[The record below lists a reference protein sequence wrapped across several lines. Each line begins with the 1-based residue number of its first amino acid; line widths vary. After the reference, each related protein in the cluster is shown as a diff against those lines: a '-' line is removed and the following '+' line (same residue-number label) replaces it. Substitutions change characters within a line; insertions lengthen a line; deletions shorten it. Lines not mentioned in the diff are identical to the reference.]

1 MNDSQMPD
9 VQQKFRILM
18 VDDHPIVR
26 EGMSHFLNLQENLQL
41 CCAASSAG
49 EALAA
54 AAACRHHLA
63 IVDISLKGESGLDL
77 VKVLRAR
84 HPELAIL
91 VLSMHEESIF
101 AFRALE
107 IGANGYLM
115 KQEGTRNILQA
126 IRELLEGHIYLSA
139 GMHARLVEGLVGHQS
154 TPGTAISSLS
164 EREFDILHLLG
175 LGLGTREI
183 AEHLCR
189 SVKTIEA
196 HRANIKQKLGLKN
209 GQDLLRFA
217 VQLLDAR

>member
-1 MNDSQMPD
+1 MIDREL
-9 VQQKFRILM
+9 QQPSGKSRILM

-26 EGMSHFLNLQENLQL
+26 EGMGYFLNLQENLHL
-41 CCAASSAG
+41 CCGVSSAG

-54 AAACRHHLA
+54 AAACRHRLA

-77 VKVLRAR
+77 VKSLRAH

-101 AFRALE
+101 AFRALQV
-107 IGANGYLM
+107 GANGYLM

-126 IRELLEGHIYLSA
+126 INELLAGNIYLSA
-139 GMHARLVEGLVGHQS
+139 GMHARLAEGLVGHQHS
-154 TPGTAISSLS
+154 PRTAISSLS

-175 LGLGTREI
+175 LGLGTRQI
-183 AEHLCR
+183 AERLCR
-189 SVKTIEA
+189 SVKTVEA
-196 HRANIKQKLGLKN
+196 HRANIKEKLGLKN

-217 VQLLDAR
+217 VQLLDAN